1 MLSMEVQWVKYNFM
15 VQWDDNNI
23 LLFKANSLKVKR
35 EEHLV
40 MLVSLIN
47 AKH

>member
-1 MLSMEVQWVKYNFM
+1 MLSMEVQWVKYIFM

-23 LLFKANSLKVKR
+23 LLFNTTSLKVKK

-47 AKH
+47 ARH

>member
-1 MLSMEVQWVKYNFM
+1 MLSMEVQWVKYIFM
-15 VQWDDNNI
+15 VQWDDNTI
-23 LLFKANSLKVKR
+23 LLFNATSLKVKR

-40 MLVSLIN
+40 RLVSLIN